1 MALPQAEGEAV
12 QHHFQA
18 GWGVRDAWSVA
29 GREFSQIRHRPGAL
43 VVPAVMVVLFGYL
56 FGSAIAVP
64 EGGDYREYL
73 IPGLF
78 AMNAVTGVIA
88 SALMISKDVAE
99 GVMDRFRSLPMA
111 RSAIPSG
118 RTVADL
124 VVGAVTTAMMAGM
137 GLLVGWRAHHGPV
150 ATLGAFGLILL
161 VRFAVSWIGVTVG
174 LSISSETAD
183 AFIPLIFPVSALSNS
198 FVPTDGMPAW
208 LRLVAD
214 WNPVSALV
222 AACRDLFGNP
232 GASVP
237 QDAWPLQHPIA
248 AVLLWSVAIL
258 AVFVPLATRQYQR
271 IGR

>member
-1 MALPQAEGEAV
+1 MPLLSRI
-12 QHHFQA
+12 

-29 GREFSQIRHRPGAL
+29 GREFSQIRHQPGELVGAL
-43 VVPAVMVVLFGYL
+43 VVPAVMVVLFGYV

-99 GVMDRFRSLPMA
+99 GVMDRFRSMPMA

-137 GLLVGWRAHHGPV
+137 GLLVGWRAHHGLA
-150 ATLGAFGLILL
+150 ATLAAFGLILL

-174 LSISSETAD
+174 LSISPETAD
-183 AFIPLIFPVSALSNS
+183 AFIPIVFPVSALSNS

-232 GASVP
+232 GASVS